1 MILIKKLLEF
11 SDHRGSLYVTE
22 ENKKHKFNYKYY
34 YIINSNSIIDLQHCY
49 FHRVLIIVI
58 KGQVKIRNKKII
70 SGEAIFLSEE
80 MNEMYVS
87 KEFFG
92 IILSLKRLDMYRLK
106 RITDV
111 PFDVKR
117 VFFVS
122 NIPVGSIRGQH
133 AHKTE
138 KQYLICLNGLIDIKL
153 TSEKK
158 VISKRLTDL
167 EAIYLPP
174 MFWTEIINLKY
185 NSIIPV
191 FASSNYLQEEYITN
205 IEDIY

>member
-1 MILIKKLLEF
+1 MIKYRLDKH
-11 SDHRGSLYVTE
+11 SDKRGDLYVIE
-22 ENKKHKFNYKYY
+22 ENNEVSLRYKYY
-34 YIINSNSIIDLQHCY
+34 YIIRDDHSNIVVKDPMSLL
-49 FHRVLIIVI
+49 VL
-58 KGQVKIRNKKII
+58 KGVVESDKYKVDKGTFI
-70 SGEAIFLSEE
+70 SDIYEIGNVSSDFTGLLLSNDRIAELGDAQINPGFE
-80 MNEMYVS
+80 V
-87 KEFFG
+87 
-92 IILSLKRLDMYRLK
+92 K
-106 RITDV
+106 RI
-111 PFDVKR
+111 
-117 VFFVS
+117 FFVD
-122 NIPVGSIRGQH
+122 NMPVGAIRGQH

-158 VISKRLTDL
+158 VISKRLADL